1 MLNAGW
7 YWIAIIAIL
16 ASVLSAANYLHIVK
30 VTHFDLPLYNYS
42 ISVSTSVS
50 YLISILSTFTILFLL
65 KPASLLI
72 LTTQLVTLTD
82 FTQTLLTITPLI

>member
-30 VTHFDLPLYNYS
+30 VTHFDLPLYNHPVA
-42 ISVSTSVS
+42 VSKSVS
-50 YLISILSTFTILFLL
+50 YLISCLSVFTVLFLL

-72 LTTQLVTLTD
+72 LCTQ
-82 FTQTLLTITPLI
+82 LLTITDYTPTLLAALPI